1 MGPPPRSAFTSQE
14 WNVIQSHRTPL
25 SVQRFLN
32 ALPYNYE
39 TRKETLRSFRT
50 VIATGTAHCL
60 EAAVTAAVI
69 LEQHGYTPKLL
80 SLESVDL
87 LDHVLFLFQENGRWG
102 TVARSRDAG
111 LHGRKPV
118 FRSVR
123 DLVLTY
129 VDPYVDLTGRL
140 KGYGVGNLYDLGNYD
155 WRFSRKNVWKV
166 ERYLL
171 DLPHKRYTM
180 SQRRYQA
187 ALHRFKTYRSRHP
200 HGPVTYYSTKSLW
213 LK

>member
-187 ALHRFKTYRSRHP
+187 ALQRFKSYRSRRP